1 MSIKPN
7 TVVSLTYEL
16 HTTNEEG
23 QQVFATYMGFNL
35 GFI

>member
-23 QQVFATYMGFNL
+23 QQVWLYFLDYM
-35 GFI
+35 